1 MEIQRRILLKFDLWS
16 RLRTAVQPSMH
27 SASIDVRRL
36 RWRFVDVVGR
46 GSIEPGVLEIASPSP
61 RILSSRQVPA
71 IAENIR
77 E

>member
-1 MEIQRRILLKFDLWS
+1 
-16 RLRTAVQPSMH
+16 MH

-36 RWRFVDVVGR
+36 RWKFVDVVGR